1 MNFTYARLEILRT
14 FRNTRFVIF
23 AIAFPVLL
31 FLLQAT
37 IFARAKANASDHGAV
52 AAVLMVNMMAFGTV
66 SGSMSVGARLAFER
80 AAGWQ
85 RQLRLTPLSGP
96 GYLGGKMI
104 SGMLVALPPLILVP
118 LIAALFEGVHL
129 GAGDWLHIVLGI
141 WLGAIPFVLVGLLL
155 GQFGA
160 PDSMQPVTMV
170 VTMCM
175 GFLGGLWI
183 PIESLPGWLHGVAQA
198 LPSYWL
204 IQIARP
210 VVTHDLTVGLGTTSG
225 ALAIFTAVFGS
236 LMIRRYRND
245 SARA

>member
-1 MNFTYARLEILRT
+1 MNFTYARLEIRRT

-31 FLLQAT
+31 FLLQVT
-37 IFARAKANASDHGAV
+37 VFAKANASDHAAV

-66 SGSMSVGARLAFER
+66 SGAMSVGARLAFER

-129 GAGDWLHIVLGI
+129 GAGDWLHIVLG
-141 WLGAIPFVLVGLLL
+141 G
-155 GQFGA
+155 
-160 PDSMQPVTMV
+160 
-170 VTMCM
+170 
-175 GFLGGLWI
+175 
-183 PIESLPGWLHGVAQA
+183 
-198 LPSYWL
+198 
-204 IQIARP
+204 R
-210 VVTHDLTVGLGTTSG
+210 
-225 ALAIFTAVFGS
+225 
-236 LMIRRYRND
+236 
-245 SARA
+245 